1 MRFVETPLKGTFVVE
16 VEARP
21 DEHGFFARTFCVN
34 EFTEHGLNTAVVQSS
49 IAFKHQRG
57 RCEGCIFRSRPRRKP
72 S

>member
-1 MRFVETPLKGTFVVE
+1 
-16 VEARP
+16 
-21 DEHGFFARTFCVN
+21 VN